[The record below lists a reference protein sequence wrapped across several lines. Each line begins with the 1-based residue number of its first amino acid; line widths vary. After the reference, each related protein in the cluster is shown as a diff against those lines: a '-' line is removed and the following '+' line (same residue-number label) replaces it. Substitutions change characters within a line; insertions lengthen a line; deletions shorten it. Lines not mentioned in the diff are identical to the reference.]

1 MNQTAETMKK
11 ERDIVIA
18 RLETTKPEL
27 HFTDGDNL
35 VSYSRNEIISHI
47 EKDDEV
53 GKEFVRTELEFLRAL
68 KNGVLI
74 NKMITD

>member
-1 MNQTAETMKK
+1 MNQTAENLEK

-27 HFTDGDNL
+27 YFTDGDNL
-35 VSYSRNEIISHI
+35 VSYSRDEIISHI
-47 EKDDEV
+47 EQNDEV

-68 KNGVLI
+68 KDGVLI
-74 NKMITD
+74 NKMITE